1 MNLFESYFITI
12 FASYIIV
19 GATFTDVI
27 RYLKG
32 SGFALPN
39 LPSLPHVTV
48 AGALATGTH
57 GSGLQ
62 SGMEATVSSS
72 VLEISFVRH
81 DGRCDGRLLCFTI

>member
-62 SGMEATVSSS
+62 R
-72 VLEISFVRH
+72 VRNIICETRWKVRRPPIMFH
-81 DGRCDGRLLCFTI
+81 NLNDLTC